1 MRVELL
7 FVAAVL
13 GLAASPIGAARGA
26 VLTETA
32 SVANYAAAAGPRLV
46 QLPDFDPSLGNLT
59 SVGLSIA
66 GELTP
71 LVTGKGASTPTVTF
85 NPGYNAALDRSR
97 AVFSNRLAPMTVP
110 VSNAPTFA
118 FAATPALA
126 VADFFPL
133 DPAGFGRGRNVIV
146 DFAASAGIS
155 PLSAFDVLADQT
167 GFNGTIGL
175 DYRYDAVQFDPLAS
189 NVVEPASIAV
199 IGFGLALLPA
209 ARRRS
214 ARRSGPRAA
223 AP

>member
-7 FVAAVL
+7 FAAAAL

-32 SVANYAAAAGPRLV
+32 SLTQYTAAAGPTLV

-59 SVGLSIA
+59 SVGLTVA

-71 LVTGKGASTPTVTF
+71 LITGKGALAPTVTF

-97 AVFSNRLAPMTVP
+97 AVFSDRLAPITVP
-110 VSNAPTFA
+110 VRNGPTFA

-126 VADFFPL
+126 VADSYAL
-133 DPAGFGRGRNVIV
+133 APAGFGKGRNVIV
-146 DFAASAGIS
+146 DFAASAGIV
-155 PLSAFDVLADQT
+155 PLSAFDALADQT
-167 GFNGTIGL
+167 GFIGMIGL
-175 DYRYDAVQFDPLAS
+175 AYRYDAVQFAPLAS

-199 IGFGLALLPA
+199 VGFGLALLPA

-214 ARRSGPRAA
+214 ARRSDPRAA
-223 AP
+223 LP